1 MRVQAAGDGCA
12 GPPTLPEHDPALPGL
27 ALLREP
33 TRLLGL
39 VQAAWSERLA
49 PSSLV
54 GVEPVVRR
62 YLPGKR
68 CVAEVVLR
76 VSPPVPAPPRAIAKL
91 GSARWAQ
98 RTYANVREL
107 WTHGFSAA
115 PFRVPEPLAY
125 VPEWNL
131 LLLDFT
137 EGDVLRER
145 LLARADDESAE
156 REIALAAQWLARLHR
171 SGATPL
177 RRYTLEDHRRAL
189 SAGTKRVAPV
199 DAGAAREL
207 ETILR
212 RVMGSFAS
220 LPADVRGPTH
230 RDFSPE
236 NVVVDGGLVVWLD
249 LDELCNYL
257 PACDVAH
264 FIRHLAY
271 LGARRRGDW
280 HAFDRLAVRFLD
292 VYLSH
297 GVSLCQRQL
306 ELFAALADLKL
317 AIIAATV
324 GRGPSWRELVRELLR
339 HSATLV
345 DTTGALFGRGS

>member
-1 MRVQAAGDGCA
+1 MPMSSSCSRTGKSSKSEPMTSCGGGGDATPGCTNSSSAARPRASAPMRGRSDMRVQAAGDGCA
-12 GPPTLPEHDPALPGL
+12 GPPTLPEHAPALPGL

-199 DAGAAREL
+199 
-207 ETILR
+207 
-212 RVMGSFAS
+212 
-220 LPADVRGPTH
+220 
-230 RDFSPE
+230 
-236 NVVVDGGLVVWLD
+236 
-249 LDELCNYL
+249 
-257 PACDVAH
+257 
-264 FIRHLAY
+264 
-271 LGARRRGDW
+271 
-280 HAFDRLAVRFLD
+280 
-292 VYLSH
+292 
-297 GVSLCQRQL
+297 
-306 ELFAALADLKL
+306 
-317 AIIAATV
+317 
-324 GRGPSWRELVRELLR
+324 
-339 HSATLV
+339 
-345 DTTGALFGRGS
+345 